1 MTPETMPR
9 PPGVPDAPASSRPSP
24 SPDAAQ
30 GARAPSSADGLPR
43 EPADVFIERVQAFAR
58 EVVAPG
64 AIRWERERR
73 IGREAIE
80 AAAALG
86 LCRLELS
93 RERGGLG
100 LPFSTKARVTEA
112 LASADFG
119 FAMSLVNTHNIAVKL
134 AREASPAVAAR
145 YLPGLMAGTLIG
157 CTALTEPGA
166 GSDFAAIT
174 TSAARVP
181 GGWRLDGAK
190 AWITNAADADVVVLY
205 AQTEPGSG
213 GRGIAG
219 FVVDAR
225 RAGFVRE
232 PVYALS
238 GQHTVG
244 AGGFVLDGY
253 LATDE
258 ELMQPPG
265 RAFKAALGSINGA
278 RTYVAA
284 MCCGMVGEA
293 LRIASAHGEARHA
306 FGRPLADHQGWR
318 WRLAEAD
325 AELAACRLMVAD
337 AARRIDAGSDAQ
349 RAAAQAKLLSVRMA
363 ERHLPALA
371 QAMGAEGLRECHPFG
386 RHLIGARVA
395 AFVDGSS
402 EMLLERIAASMRP
415 PAVASLPSPPT

>member
-1 MTPETMPR
+1 MMSDTTPGPQ
-9 PPGVPDAPASSRPSP
+9 GVPDPLAV
-24 SPDAAQ
+24 PDPLTVAGPR
-30 GARAPSSADGLPR
+30 GAED
-43 EPADVFIERVQAFAR
+43 FIARVQAFAR
-58 EVVAPG
+58 DVVAPG
-64 AIRWERERR
+64 AIVWERERR

-86 LCRLELS
+86 LCRLEVPHD
-93 RERGGLG
+93 RGGLG
-100 LPFSTKARVTEA
+100 LPFSMKARVTEV

-119 FAMSLVNTHNIAVKL
+119 FAMSLVNTQNIATKL

-145 YLPGLMAGTLIG
+145 YLPGLMTGRLIG
-157 CTALTEPGA
+157 CTSLTEPGA
-166 GSDFAAIT
+166 GSDFSAIT
-174 TSAARVP
+174 TRALRVP

-219 FVVDAR
+219 FAVDAR
-225 RAGFVRE
+225 RPGFVHQ
-232 PVYALS
+232 PAYALS
-238 GQHTVG
+238 GQHTIG
-244 AGGFVLDGY
+244 TGGFVLDGY
-253 LATDE
+253 IAADDE
-258 ELMQPPG
+258 MMQAPG

-278 RTYVAA
+278 RTYIAA

-293 LRIASAHGEARHA
+293 LRIATIHGEQRHA

-325 AELAACRLMVAD
+325 AELAACRLMVDD
-337 AARRIDAGSDAQ
+337 AARRVDAGEDAQ
-349 RAAAQAKLLSVRMA
+349 RAAAQAKLLSARMA

-395 AFVDGSS
+395 AFVDGSN
-402 EMLLERIAASMRP
+402 EMLLERIAALMRP
-415 PAVASLPSPPT
+415 RTEVPQRPNPT